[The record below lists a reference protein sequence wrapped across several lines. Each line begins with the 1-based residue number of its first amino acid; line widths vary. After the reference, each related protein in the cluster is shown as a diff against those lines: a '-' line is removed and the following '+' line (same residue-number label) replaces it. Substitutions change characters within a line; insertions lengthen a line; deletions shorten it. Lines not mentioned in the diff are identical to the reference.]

1 MKKVLIPL
9 DGSER
14 SLHSISLMKELY
26 KPTDAEIIL
35 MYVEEG
41 TEEIYK
47 DLDETLKGKTYE
59 EGRKIFESHDLKGR
73 IEAKLDETLKLV
85 EGYSV
90 KKEVFFDKKVG
101 KEILKV
107 ADDNEVDLI
116 IMTKSTKKG
125 FEKMIGSVT
134 SYVVKHAKC
143 IVLIVP
149 E

>member
-1 MKKVLIPL
+1 MRKILIPL

-26 KPTDAEIIL
+26 GPTDVEIVL

-47 DLDETLKGKTYE
+47 DLDEALRGKTYE
-59 EGRKIFESHDLKGR
+59 EGKRIFESHNLKDK
-73 IEAKLDETLKLV
+73 IEKKLDSPMELLKD
-85 EGYSV
+85 YSV
-90 KKEVFFDKKVG
+90 KKEVSFDKKVG

-107 ADDNEVDLI
+107 AKENEVDLI

-134 SYVVKHAKC
+134 TYVVKHAHC
-143 IVLIVP
+143 MLLIAP